1 MVPSRNDY
9 AKKISVGERIHEDS
23 KSGYLEWAISDKRP
37 VLITNETKCTSM
49 SIYEY
54 KFWLDMTDMK
64 TGYIRKQGKGI
75 VDIFIIFTGGGP
87 YRRKFL
93 G

>member
-1 MVPSRNDY
+1 
-9 AKKISVGERIHEDS
+9 
-23 KSGYLEWAISDKRP
+23 
-37 VLITNETKCTSM
+37 M

-87 YRRKFL
+87 YRRPNIAEFANIDEENL
-93 G
+93 RNFTIFS